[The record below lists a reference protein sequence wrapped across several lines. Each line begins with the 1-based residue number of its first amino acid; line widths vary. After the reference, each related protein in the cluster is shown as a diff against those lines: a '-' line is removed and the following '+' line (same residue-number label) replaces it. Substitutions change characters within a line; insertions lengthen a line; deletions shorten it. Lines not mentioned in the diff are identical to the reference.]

1 MAHLENA
8 RAPSADESFD
18 SLLKFLTRVA
28 ARAEFFLPAF
38 ITLSFLGLWEL
49 AARLGWI
56 QTLFF
61 PAPSV
66 IWLSAQR
73 LIVSGDLSKDLGAT
87 LSRVVVGFL
96 LGGLPGLILGLLM
109 GWSARLRALVDP
121 FIAAIHPMP
130 KISLF
135 PLLMI
140 FFGVGEVSKVLLIA
154 IGTFFPM
161 LLNAMAGVRQI
172 SPIHF
177 EVAQNYGASAFK
189 LFTRVIAPG
198 ALPWVLSGMRLAFN
212 IALLLTVAIE
222 ITNGREGVGARI
234 WLAWQTFRIEELY
247 VTLAIMAALGFV
259 INSIINRVTHW
270 LVPWRLEREE
280 WKT

>member
-8 RAPSADESFD
+8 RAPSANESFD
-18 SLLKFLTRVA
+18 SRLKFL
-28 ARAEFFLPAF
+28 ARLGAKAEFFLPAF
-38 ITLSFLGLWEL
+38 ITLVFLVLWEL
-49 AARLGWI
+49 SARRGWI
-56 QTLFF
+56 STLFF

-66 IWLSAQR
+66 IFISAQH
-73 LIVSGDLSKDLGAT
+73 LIASGELAIDLNAT
-87 LSRVVVGFL
+87 LSRVLVGFV

-109 GWSARLRALVDP
+109 GWSTRLRALVDP

-135 PLLMI
+135 PLLII
-140 FFGVGEVSKVLLIA
+140 FFGVGELSKVLLIG

-177 EVAQNYGASAFK
+177 EVAQNYGASTFK
-189 LFTRVIAPG
+189 LFTRIIAPG
-198 ALPWVLSGMRLAFN
+198 ALPWVLGGTRLAFN
-212 IALLLTVAIE
+212 IALLLTIAIE
-222 ITNGREGVGARI
+222 ITNGRVGIGARI

-247 VTLAIMAALGFV
+247 VTLASMAILGFV
-259 INSIINRVTHW
+259 INLIINRTSQW